1 MFSVRGFEAL
11 FPLAGTLGCLVYLA
25 PQLFLQVYLHTNV
38 GLPRPQSTVSPG
50 PPAAALSRVLSAQLP
65 LSAPP
70 TSLDECFFFNSL
82 VVGLPCS
89 LIFCQFWLVFVL
101 EFVVVFL
108 LVVQGSTVCL
118 PMPPSWPEVCNKV
131 LFLEEELEVLD
142 GFIRVGLRPWQAWLS
157 GLCAGLQ
164 TKGLPVW
171 FPVRAHASAAG
182 QAPWLEA
189 WERQPVNI
197 SLIHCCFLR
206 LFLSPFT
213 SLQKQIKCFK
223 KE

>member
-1 MFSVRGFEAL
+1 MALTPFSASVQSLSPLPTIKLGPSGADSKVVGFVYILRPCGSPQWTLLWSWEFLPLLPQSSQVFSVRGFEAL

-118 PMPPSWPEVCNKV
+118 PMPPSWEVIF
-131 LFLEEELEVLD
+131 FLIYFEFYYLA
-142 GFIRVGLRPWQAWLS
+142 II
-157 GLCAGLQ
+157 C
-164 TKGLPVW
+164 
-171 FPVRAHASAAG
+171 
-182 QAPWLEA
+182 
-189 WERQPVNI
+189 I
-197 SLIHCCFLR
+197 
-206 LFLSPFT
+206 FLSHPKFYLGH
-213 SLQKQIKCFK
+213 SL
-223 KE
+223 